1 MPPKQAKQNV
11 ITPILNDLNTKL
23 WWEYVKYN
31 QQEKEIID
39 NFFNTY
45 GKDLNLLMTPNIYE
59 NMQILAK
66 SVGMS
71 NFFFNF

>member
-11 ITPILNDLNTKL
+11 ITPIFNDLNTKL

-31 QQEKEIID
+31 QPEKEIID

-45 GKDLNLLMTPNIYE
+45 GKDLNLLMTPSIYE

-66 SVGMS
+66 NIGLI
-71 NFFFNF
+71 F